1 MSVLGIDEAGRGS
14 VLGPL
19 VVTGFVVSDYQQP
32 LLSRVKDSKQLT
44 PKQRLSLFNTIKGA
58 FKSVVFSAKKINEL
72 MERGFSLNDIELM
85 AIVKIMEHFSH
96 LPLKRVII
104 DCPHP
109 QPSRFLQS
117 LSSFVSVE
125 NVVAEHKADEKYVE
139 VSMASVVAKV
149 LRDRFLNEIAQITHV
164 NVGSGYPSDRHTV
177 NALKQHFDVVKPF
190 ARLKW
195 KTVVRLCNSTLDTFS
210 V

>member
-58 FKSVVFSAKKINEL
+58 FKSVVISAKRINEL
-72 MERGFSLNDIELM
+72 MDRGFSLNDIELM

-96 LPLKRVII
+96 YR
-104 DCPHP
+104 
-109 QPSRFLQS
+109 
-117 LSSFVSVE
+117 
-125 NVVAEHKADEKYVE
+125 
-139 VSMASVVAKV
+139 
-149 LRDRFLNEIAQITHV
+149 
-164 NVGSGYPSDRHTV
+164 
-177 NALKQHFDVVKPF
+177 
-190 ARLKW
+190 
-195 KTVVRLCNSTLDTFS
+195 
-210 V
+210 